1 MEEQKKKKRGIYL
14 RKDGRWEARYSIG
27 RAAEGKTKYGSI
39 YGHTREEVEKKLS
52 QMGLRYAYAYRWD
65 GENRFSPFPPAQTTE
80 TAMYAVDYELKS
92 RGLADSTRAVY
103 EGVLRQFL
111 SDMNID
117 NPQKLTM
124 LDAKQYVYRM
134 RNEKKAAAKTCNS
147 FITAIKY
154 LFLFGLQK
162 EWDDRLFPHL
172 RSKKK
177 LPVILSQQELD
188 LLFGSFESP
197 VYRMVAIVM
206 YSSGLRVSEAVR
218 LRIKDIHRATM
229 QISVSQGK
237 GGKDRKAILSE
248 QCLRELERYWR
259 QYHPYDYFFPSKK
272 PTCKYVS
279 VRSFQMA
286 LSAAV
291 KKAGITRHVTS
302 HTLRHSFATHLIEA
316 NTGLFQTMEAL
327 GHSSLASTQRY
338 VHLAGPYGVTSPYDR
353 T

>member
-1 MEEQKKKKRGIYL
+1 
-14 RKDGRWEARYSIG
+14 
-27 RAAEGKTKYGSI
+27 
-39 YGHTREEVEKKLS
+39 
-52 QMGLRYAYAYRWD
+52 
-65 GENRFSPFPPAQTTE
+65 
-80 TAMYAVDYELKS
+80 MYAVDYELKS

-103 EGVLRQFL
+103 QGTLRQFL
-111 SDMNID
+111 SDVNVD

-124 LDAKQYVYRM
+124 LDAKQYIYWM

-147 FITAIKY
+147 YITAMKY
-154 LFLFGLQK
+154 LFVFGLQK
-162 EWDDRLFPHL
+162 EWDDKLFPHL
-172 RSKKK
+172 RPKKK
-177 LPVILSQQELD
+177 LPVVLSRQELD
-188 LLFGSFESP
+188 LLFGSFDSP

-259 QYHPYDYFFPSKK
+259 QYRPRDYFFPSRDY
-272 PTCKYVS
+272 TCKHIS
-279 VRSFQMA
+279 PRTFQMA
-286 LSAAV
+286 LRDAV
-291 KKAGITRHVTS
+291 EKAGITKHVTS

-338 VHLAGPYGVTSPYDR
+338 VHLAGPRGVTSPYDR